1 MHERTVA
8 ARGVEMGNAE
18 SGKPK
23 ELLKH
28 RGGRVLNPVGHLV
41 WRHSVWIR
49 VFLDDLTLARKS
61 AII

>member
-1 MHERTVA
+1 MHERTAA
-8 ARGVEMGNAE
+8 ARTVQMGHAA

-28 RGGRVLNPVGHLV
+28 RGGRVRSPVGHLA

-49 VFLDDLTLARKS
+49 AFLDDLT
-61 AII
+61 

>member
-1 MHERTVA
+1 VHERTAA
-8 ARGVEMGNAE
+8 ARAVEMGHAA

-28 RGGRVLNPVGHLV
+28 RSGRVRSPGGHLA